1 MAIHYRTEGFILKK
15 NDLREADQIF
25 TVFTKDFGKIKILA
39 RAIRKI
45 KSKLRSGAD
54 LFYLSEL
61 EFIQGKAYK
70 TLTDASALN
79 KFKDIRKDL
88 NKLEVSQQI
97 VDSLNILVHEEEQDE
112 KIWALLIEVLE
123 KSDNYSLLIT
133 GYRLLYYYFLWNLFS
148 ILGYQIDLYHC
159 VVCQKRL
166 FPSKLY
172 FSPDQGGILCS
183 DCSDRA
189 EEKIEVSPNV
199 IKTLRILLKK
209 DWDTLSRLKIPDS
222 EKEQLEVISELNL
235 RNLASLAG

>member
-1 MAIHYRTEGFILKK
+1 MAIHYRTEGFILRK
-15 NDLREADQIF
+15 NDLREADQVF

-54 LFYLSEL
+54 LFYLSGL

-70 TLTDASALN
+70 TLTDATALN
-79 KFKDIRKDL
+79 KFRDIKRDL
-88 NKLEVSQQI
+88 NKLGTIQQI
-97 VDSLNILVHEEEQDE
+97 ADSLDNLVHEEED
-112 KIWALLIEVLE
+112 KDIWNLLNEALGRLNDYQLI
-123 KSDNYSLLIT
+123 YH
-133 GYRLLYYYFLWNLFS
+133 YFLWNLFS
-148 ILGYQIDLYHC
+148 ILGYQINLYHC

-166 FPSKLY
+166 SPSKLY

-189 EEKIEVSPNV
+189 EEKEEVSPNV
-199 IKTLRILLKK
+199 IKTLRLLLKK

-222 EKEQLEVISELNL
+222 EKEQLELISELNL
-235 RNLASLAG
+235 RSLAP

>member
-25 TVFTKDFGKIKILA
+25 TVFTKDYGKIKILA

-70 TLTDASALN
+70 TLTDAIALN
-79 KFKDIRKDL
+79 KFKEIKKDL
-88 NKLEVSQQI
+88 DKLKTVQQI
-97 VDSLNILVHEEEQDE
+97 ADALNNLVHQEEQDE
-112 KIWALLIEVLE
+112 KIWALLLEVEAFE
-123 KSDNYSLLIT
+123 KLDNYSLLVT
-133 GYRLLYYYFLWNLFS
+133 GYWLLYYYFLWNLFS

-159 VVCQKRL
+159 VACQRKL
-166 FPSKLY
+166 SPSRLY
-172 FSPDQGGILCS
+172 FSPDQGGILCL

-189 EEKIEVSPNV
+189 EEKKEVSPNV
-199 IKTLRILLKK
+199 IKVLRLLLKK
-209 DWDTLSRLKIPDS
+209 DQDILSRLKIPDS
-222 EKEQLEVISELNL
+222 EKEQLEFISELNL
-235 RNLASLAG
+235 RSLAP

>member
-1 MAIHYRTEGFILKK
+1 MAIHYRTEGFILRK
-15 NDLREADQIF
+15 NDLREADQVF

-54 LFYLSEL
+54 LFYLSGL

-70 TLTDASALN
+70 TLTDATALN
-79 KFKDIRKDL
+79 KFRDIKRDL
-88 NKLEVSQQI
+88 NKLGTIQQI
-97 VDSLNILVHEEEQDE
+97 ADSLDNLVHEEED
-112 KIWALLIEVLE
+112 KDIWNLLNEALGRLNDYQLI
-123 KSDNYSLLIT
+123 YH
-133 GYRLLYYYFLWNLFS
+133 YFLWNLFS
-148 ILGYQIDLYHC
+148 ILGYQISLYHC

-166 FPSKLY
+166 SPSKLY

-189 EEKIEVSPNV
+189 EEKEEVSPNV
-199 IKTLRILLKK
+199 IKTLRLLLKK

-222 EKEQLEVISELNL
+222 EKEQLELISELNL
-235 RNLASLAG
+235 RSLAP